1 MILNYVAIY
10 IVIIKS
16 ILNSYIHINCIL
28 YKDLK
33 YNYLLF
39 KNTVEFHMTKDH
51 SISERGS

>member
-16 ILNSYIHINCIL
+16 ILNSYIHINCIFH
-28 YKDLK
+28 KDLK
-33 YNYLLF
+33 YYYLLF